1 MNLKSNKK
9 SKFWCIPYVMLTLLA
24 FFLGSCDDGKE
35 VSPIT
40 GSGGTPFNPAFPI
53 RIDSIYPKA
62 GSAGQRVLIYGENFG
77 NNPSQLEVYI
87 GGQKSS
93 VVNVKSTYMYCLM
106 PSKAYEGDIQVTI
119 KDGEKTY
126 TSEKSDVRFEYQRLK
141 VVSTLLGEVN
151 PQISDKKKN
160 FEIKDGPFDNCGGVA
175 NPCFMKW
182 DPENPELLYFAEDTS
197 VDPEGVTGS
206 GIRCIDFGRQQLYTI
221 LPRSEYGGYERG
233 RSIDFFKDKDG
244 VYHMVVATSQANAT
258 NPAVYMF
265 DRVSDTTKP
274 CGFKWSNRRTIVN
287 YNGCACAA
295 IHPQN
300 GDLYFT
306 HFQKGH
312 LYRVKK
318 DILQEFVDG
327 TRTTAVSPGTGADYM
342 FTVQDK
348 EWEFNIIIHPTG
360 NYAYLMVIN
369 KHYILRSDY
378 NGESFTTPYVVA
390 GSANQNGYVDAVG
403 NLAKFDSAY
412 QGVFVKNDNYKGEI
426 DEYDFYIADKHNH
439 AIRILT
445 PLGQVST
452 FAGRGSASL
461 NSNPWGYVNGDLR
474 KEARFERPKAIAYDE
489 KTGIVYVGDA
499 YNHRIRKIA
508 LEEFND

>member
-9 SKFWCIPYVMLTLLA
+9 EKFRCISCAMLALLA
-24 FFLGSCDDGKE
+24 LFLGSCDDGKE
-35 VSPIT
+35 IAPIA
-40 GSGGTPFNPAFPI
+40 GSGGDPFNSAIPI
-53 RIDSIYPKA
+53 RVDSIYPKT

-77 NNPSQLEVYI
+77 NDPSKMEVYI

-93 VVNVKSTYMYCLM
+93 IVNVQSTHMYCLM
-106 PSKAYEGDIQVTI
+106 PSKAYKGDIQVII
-119 KDGEKTY
+119 KDGDNTY
-126 TSEKSDVRFEYQRLK
+126 TSQESDVRFEYRRLK

-175 NPCFMKW
+175 NPCFMQW
-182 DPENPELLYFAEDTS
+182 DPEHSELLYFAEDTS
-197 VDPEGVTGS
+197 ADPEGVTGS
-206 GIRCIDFGRQQLYTI
+206 GIRCIDFEQRQLYTI

-233 RSIDFFKDKDG
+233 RSIDFFKDRDG
-244 VYHMVVATSQANAT
+244 IYHMIVATSQASAN

-265 DRVSDTTKP
+265 DRVPDSTKP
-274 CGFKWSNRRTIVN
+274 CGFKWSNRKTIVN

-295 IHPQN
+295 IHPKT

-312 LYRVKK
+312 LYKVKK

-327 TRTTAVSPGTGADYM
+327 TRTTAVSPGTGAEYM

-348 EWEFNIIIHPTG
+348 EWEFNIIIHPSGT
-360 NYAYLMVIN
+360 YAYLMVIN
-369 KHYILRSDY
+369 KSYILRSDY

-390 GSANQNGYVDAVG
+390 GSAGQAAYTDAVG
-403 NLAKFDSAY
+403 NLARFNAAY
-412 QGVFVKNDNYKGEI
+412 QGTFVKNVDYAGET
-426 DEYDFYIADKHNH
+426 DEYDFYIADRHNH

-489 KTGIVYVGDA
+489 NTGIFYVGDA
-499 YNHRIRKIA
+499 YNHRIRQIA
-508 LEEFND
+508 LEEFNE

>member
-182 DPENPELLYFAEDTS
+182 DPEYPELLYFAEDTS

-244 VYHMVVATSQANAT
+244 VYH
-258 NPAVYMF
+258 
-265 DRVSDTTKP
+265 K
-274 CGFKWSNRRTIVN
+274 
-287 YNGCACAA
+287 
-295 IHPQN
+295 
-300 GDLYFT
+300 
-306 HFQKGH
+306 
-312 LYRVKK
+312 
-318 DILQEFVDG
+318 
-327 TRTTAVSPGTGADYM
+327 
-342 FTVQDK
+342 
-348 EWEFNIIIHPTG
+348 
-360 NYAYLMVIN
+360 LMQL
-369 KHYILRSDY
+369 ILRSICLIVFQIQLNHVVL
-378 NGESFTTPYVVA
+378 NG
-390 GSANQNGYVDAVG
+390 Q
-403 NLAKFDSAY
+403 
-412 QGVFVKNDNYKGEI
+412 I
-426 DEYDFYIADKHNH
+426 
-439 AIRILT
+439 
-445 PLGQVST
+445 
-452 FAGRGSASL
+452 
-461 NSNPWGYVNGDLR
+461 
-474 KEARFERPKAIAYDE
+474 
-489 KTGIVYVGDA
+489 
-499 YNHRIRKIA
+499 
-508 LEEFND
+508 EEQL

>member
-160 FEIKDGPFDNCGGVA
+160 FEIKDGPFDNC
-175 NPCFMKW
+175 C
-182 DPENPELLYFAEDTS
+182 
-197 VDPEGVTGS
+197 
-206 GIRCIDFGRQQLYTI
+206 
-221 LPRSEYGGYERG
+221 
-233 RSIDFFKDKDG
+233 
-244 VYHMVVATSQANAT
+244 
-258 NPAVYMF
+258 
-265 DRVSDTTKP
+265 
-274 CGFKWSNRRTIVN
+274 
-287 YNGCACAA
+287 
-295 IHPQN
+295 
-300 GDLYFT
+300 
-306 HFQKGH
+306 
-312 LYRVKK
+312 
-318 DILQEFVDG
+318 
-327 TRTTAVSPGTGADYM
+327 
-342 FTVQDK
+342 
-348 EWEFNIIIHPTG
+348 
-360 NYAYLMVIN
+360 
-369 KHYILRSDY
+369 
-378 NGESFTTPYVVA
+378 
-390 GSANQNGYVDAVG
+390 
-403 NLAKFDSAY
+403 
-412 QGVFVKNDNYKGEI
+412 
-426 DEYDFYIADKHNH
+426 
-439 AIRILT
+439 
-445 PLGQVST
+445 
-452 FAGRGSASL
+452 
-461 NSNPWGYVNGDLR
+461 
-474 KEARFERPKAIAYDE
+474 
-489 KTGIVYVGDA
+489 
-499 YNHRIRKIA
+499 
-508 LEEFND
+508 